1 MHIFYAHPYASY
13 ERGTNENC
21 NGLIRRFLPK
31 GTRMEDVTVEKVA
44 EIQHW
49 LNNLPR
55 RILGGKTPKEVFLES
70 LGITDENDLAKIA
83 WLTDF

>member
-1 MHIFYAHPYASY
+1 
-13 ERGTNENC
+13 
-21 NGLIRRFLPK
+21 
-31 GTRMEDVTVEKVA
+31 MEDVTVEKVA